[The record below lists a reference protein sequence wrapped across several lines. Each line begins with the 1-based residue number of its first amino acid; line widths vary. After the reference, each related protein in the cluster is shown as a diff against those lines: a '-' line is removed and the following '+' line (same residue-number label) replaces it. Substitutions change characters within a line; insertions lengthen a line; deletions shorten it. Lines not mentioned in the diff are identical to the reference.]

1 MKKNVKKKE
10 QKVQRKGNYS
20 KRARREEII
29 KLRWHMAN
37 IKTKFFRK
45 VKLSNLVDKNLK
57 LVAEYFKPECSILF
71 GTFQGL

>member
-20 KRARREEII
+20 KRAREEII